1 MNIVK
6 TKPYKLYIQFYLSTV
21 ILNMSFSIFVSI
33 LFYFLFRTPIIYS
46 FSIFFM
52 SLGFI
57 ITILVKQSAFVNKT
71 EYYFY
76 YNFGITKI
84 RLLLMS
90 TIINI
95 VIGTILII
103 GYQYVK

>member
-1 MNIVK
+1 M
-6 TKPYKLYIQFYLSTV
+6 
-21 ILNMSFSIFVSI
+21 NMSFSIFASI
-33 LFYFLFRTPIIYS
+33 LLYFLSRIPIIYS
-46 FSIFFM
+46 FSMFFM
-52 SLGFI
+52 SLGFL
-57 ITILVKQSAFVNKT
+57 ITILVKQSVFLNKT